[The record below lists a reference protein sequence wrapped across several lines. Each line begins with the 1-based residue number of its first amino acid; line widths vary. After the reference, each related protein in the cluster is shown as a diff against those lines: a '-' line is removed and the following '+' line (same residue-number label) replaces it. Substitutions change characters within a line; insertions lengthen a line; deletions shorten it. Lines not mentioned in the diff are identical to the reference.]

1 MHAMRPNNYL
11 TDNKQTLLNIS
22 RRYVINQREKKL
34 ATRHTNRDKISRNS
48 GCNIYRND
56 FQLNYAARWHNR
68 LDNRT
73 DHFQN
78 SDRTFKCYI
87 DNIDTISETND
98 YT

>member
-22 RRYVINQREKKL
+22 RRYVINQREKRL
-34 ATRHTNRDKISRNS
+34 ATRHTNRDKFHATLAAI
-48 GCNIYRND
+48 
-56 FQLNYAARWHNR
+56 FTEMTQLNYAARWHNR